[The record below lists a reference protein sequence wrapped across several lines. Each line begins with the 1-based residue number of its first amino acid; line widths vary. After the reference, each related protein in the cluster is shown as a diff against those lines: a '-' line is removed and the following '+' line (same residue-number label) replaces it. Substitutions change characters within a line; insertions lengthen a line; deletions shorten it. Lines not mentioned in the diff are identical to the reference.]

1 MAFKASVIL
10 RDKVRK
16 AYSAAAERPHETH
29 AFPVGRAF
37 AESLGYPQELLA
49 SLPNIS
55 VVSIGMARNFT
66 MAVWCRSPAK
76 SANRRCGYPDT
87 LFGDCCRV
95 TGKQEGILQLAP
107 MVQFP

>member
-37 AESLGYPQELLA
+37 AESLGYPQQLLA

-55 VVSIGMARNFT
+55 VVSIGMAPQFHNGRLVPI
-66 MAVWCRSPAK
+66 AREV
-76 SANRRCGYPDT
+76 
-87 LFGDCCRV
+87 
-95 TGKQEGILQLAP
+95 GKPEMWLS
-107 MVQFP
+107 

>member
-16 AYSAAAERPHETH
+16 AYSAAAERPHQTH

-49 SLPNIS
+49 GLPNIS
-55 VVSIGMARNFT
+55 VVSIGMAQFHNGRLVPI
-66 MAVWCRSPAK
+66 AREVGKPAM
-76 SANRRCGYPDT
+76 S
-87 LFGDCCRV
+87 LS
-95 TGKQEGILQLAP
+95 
-107 MVQFP
+107 